1 MSRLGWASDRLR
13 GRRVTMITARRFGA
27 FMLGVAMLIGCGAA
41 AWGTVENSAA
51 WGVDEPSNG
60 TVQRTVGMTAKQGD
74 ATTMAKVRVAAR
86 QSEEKRIADET
97 AELKAGLEQA
107 NAQAEANHQ
116 ARQAQARENAE
127 KAKLEQAQSQSQ
139 AQAQEKQKQ
148 AQPQTQVQQAQAQ
161 TQTQTQAQP
170 APAPAPAPSG
180 PVDHPIARV
189 CGPVSQPADC
199 QGAIDQGGLVQSNY
213 YPFGYQSLGL
223 HTIFAAHNN
232 RGGAWIL
239 NVNVGDVISIGGVRY
254 RATNRQTVMSGGYA
268 DVITS
273 MILLQT
279 CDWSGGTAQLI
290 TLERL

>member
-1 MSRLGWASDRLR
+1 MSRLGWTSDRLR
-13 GRRVTMITARRFGA
+13 GRRVTMSAARRFGA
-27 FMLGVAMLIGCGAA
+27 AMLGVAMLIGCGAA
-41 AWGTVENSAA
+41 AWGTVENGAA
-51 WGVDEPSNG
+51 WGVDEPSSG
-60 TVQRTVGMTAKQGD
+60 VVQRTVGVAAKQGD
-74 ATTMAKVRVAAR
+74 ATTKAKVRVAAR
-86 QSEEKRIADET
+86 QSEEKRIADEA

-116 ARQAQARENAE
+116 ARQAQARESAE
-127 KAKLEQAQSQSQ
+127 KAKLEQAKVPAQ
-139 AQAQEKQKQ
+139 AQAQEKQEQ
-148 AQPQTQVQQAQAQ
+148 AQPQAQVQQAQAQ
-161 TQTQTQAQP
+161 PQAQP

-268 DVITS
+268 DVISS

-290 TLERL
+290 TLERI